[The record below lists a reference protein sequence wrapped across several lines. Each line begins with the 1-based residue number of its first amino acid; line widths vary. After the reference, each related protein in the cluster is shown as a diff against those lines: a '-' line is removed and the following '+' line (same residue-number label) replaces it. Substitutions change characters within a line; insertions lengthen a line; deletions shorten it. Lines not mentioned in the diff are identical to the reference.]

1 MENKTYR
8 KVSIIVTINIF
19 MFMIL
24 TIAFSINNVISC
36 KMMEEEVVRVAGI
49 TMEEARTQIMGTVK
63 TVTIVSLT
71 VGIIAL
77 ILLALLMN
85 FLVVRPLKKT
95 VAEIDR
101 IARYD
106 LTEGDMA
113 NVRSMT
119 ARKDEIGSISRNIV
133 LMFDNLRSIVRQIEQ
148 SSTTVSDNAAALADQ
163 TRQLKRSSDEIS
175 TTMNDLS
182 NAAMSQAG
190 DTTTSANEVAVLDG
204 LIVRN
209 IGDTENLRS
218 NADEMDQVKNNGL
231 AAIKDLIEK
240 TARSRESIAVVREAM
255 QQNNEQAQKIEATS
269 QKINDIADQ
278 TNLLSL
284 NAALEQ
290 KSSSIGEIIDSISQI
305 AKQTNL
311 LALNAAIE
319 AARAGDAG
327 RGFAVVAEEIRGL
340 AEETN
345 SLTNEIGSIIQGLL
359 EKTADATQNMESME
373 KIFEEQERSV
383 GETKKNFIQIEQ
395 CLESVQASVHTLYES
410 SSSMTGSKEIIVEM
424 IEGISAASQENAAGS
439 EEVLAAVETQDSV
452 ITDITGMTQ
461 NLLSVAE
468 ELMEQAHKFSL

>member
-119 ARKDEIGSISRNIV
+119 ARKDEIGSISRNNV

-284 NAALEQ
+284 NAA
-290 KSSSIGEIIDSISQI
+290 
-305 AKQTNL
+305 
-311 LALNAAIE
+311 IE

-461 NLLSVAE
+461 NLSSVAE

>member
-24 TIAFSINNVISC
+24 TIAFSVNNFISC
-36 KMMEEEVVRVAGI
+36 RMMEEEVVRVAGI
-49 TMEEARTQIMGTVK
+49 TMEEARTQIMGTVR

-77 ILLALLMN
+77 VLLALLMN
-85 FLVVRPLKKT
+85 FLVVLPLKKT
-95 VAEIDR
+95 VAEIHR

-119 ARKDEIGSISRNIV
+119 TRKDEIGSISRNIV

-148 SSTTVSDNAAALADQ
+148 SSTMVSGNAGTLADQ

-175 TTMNDLS
+175 ATMNDLS

-190 DTTTSANEVAVLDG
+190 DTTTSANEVAKLDG

-209 IGDTENLRS
+209 LSDTENLRH
-218 NADEMDQVKNNGL
+218 NADEMDQVKNSGL

-240 TARSRESIAVVREAM
+240 TARSRESIAIVRTAM
-255 QQNNEQAQKIEATS
+255 QQNNEQAQKIEMTS

-278 TNLLSL
+278 TNLLS
-284 NAALEQ
+284 
-290 KSSSIGEIIDSISQI
+290 I
-305 AKQTNL
+305 
-311 LALNAAIE
+311 NAAIE

-345 SLTNEIGSIIQGLL
+345 SLTGEIGTIIQELL
-359 EKTADATQNMESME
+359 QKTADATQNMESME

-383 GETKKNFIQIEQ
+383 GETKENFIQIEQ
-395 CLESVQASVHTLYES
+395 CLGSVQSSVNTLYES
-410 SSSMTGSKEIIVEM
+410 GNDMTGSKEIIVQM

-452 ITDITGMTQ
+452 ITEITGMTQ
-461 NLLSVAE
+461 NLSAVAE

>member
-24 TIAFSINNVISC
+24 TIAFSVNNFISC
-36 KMMEEEVVRVAGI
+36 RMMEEEVVRVAGI
-49 TMEEARTQIMGTVK
+49 TMEEARTQIMGTVR

-77 ILLALLMN
+77 VLLALLMN
-85 FLVVRPLKKT
+85 FLVVLPLKKT
-95 VAEIDR
+95 VAEIHR

-119 ARKDEIGSISRNIV
+119 TRKDEIGSISRNIV

-148 SSTTVSDNAAALADQ
+148 SSTMVSGNAGTLADQ

-175 TTMNDLS
+175 ATMNDLS

-190 DTTTSANEVAVLDG
+190 DTTTSANEVAKLDG

-209 IGDTENLRS
+209 LSDTENLRH
-218 NADEMDQVKNNGL
+218 NADEMDQVKNSGL

-240 TARSRESIAVVREAM
+240 TARSRESIAIVRTAM

-278 TNLLSL
+278 TNLLS
-284 NAALEQ
+284 
-290 KSSSIGEIIDSISQI
+290 
-305 AKQTNL
+305 
-311 LALNAAIE
+311 LNAAIE

-345 SLTNEIGSIIQGLL
+345 SLTGEIGTIIQELL
-359 EKTADATQNMESME
+359 QKTADATQNMESME

-383 GETKKNFIQIEQ
+383 GETKENFIQIEQ
-395 CLESVQASVHTLYES
+395 CLGSVQSSVNTLYES
-410 SSSMTGSKEIIVEM
+410 GNDMTGSKEIIVQM
-424 IEGISAASQENAAGS
+424 IEGISAVSQENAAGS

-452 ITDITGMTQ
+452 ITEITGMTQ
-461 NLLSVAE
+461 NLSAVAE

>member
-1 MENKTYR
+1 MENKTYK
-8 KVSIIVTINIF
+8 KVSVIVTITVF
-19 MFMIL
+19 MFIIL
-24 TIAFSINNVISC
+24 IFAFSINNVIAC
-36 KMMEEEVVRVAGI
+36 KMMEKEVVRVAGI
-49 TMEEARTQIMGTVK
+49 TMAEARSEITGTIAM
-63 TVTIVSLT
+63 TTIVSLT

-77 ILLALLMN
+77 VFLALLME
-85 FLVVRPLKKT
+85 FLVVMPLKRA
-95 VAEIDR
+95 VAEIHR

-113 NVRSMT
+113 GVRAMRT
-119 ARKDEIGSISRNIV
+119 RKDEIGSISRNII
-133 LMFDNLRSIVRQIEQ
+133 LMYDNLRGIVMQIEQ
-148 SSTTVSDNAAALADQ
+148 SSTTVSNNAGTLADQ
-163 TRQLKRSSDEIS
+163 TMQLKRSSDEIS

-190 DTTTSANEVAVLDG
+190 DTTTSANEVAKLDG

-209 IGDTENLRS
+209 LSDTENLRN
-218 NADEMDQVKNNGL
+218 NAEEMDRVKNNGL

-240 TARSRESIAVVREAM
+240 TEKSRESIATVREAM

-284 NAALEQ
+284 NA
-290 KSSSIGEIIDSISQI
+290 S
-305 AKQTNL
+305 
-311 LALNAAIE
+311 IE

-345 SLTNEIGSIIQGLL
+345 SLTNEIGAIIQELL
-359 EKTADATQNMESME
+359 EKTADATQNMVSME

-383 GETKKNFIQIEQ
+383 GDTKENFIQIEQ
-395 CLESVQASVHTLYES
+395 CLTSVQESVNMLYES
-410 SSSMTGSKEIIVEM
+410 GNNMTGSKEVIVEM
-424 IEGISAASQENAAGS
+424 IEGISATSQENAAGS

-461 NLLSVAE
+461 NLSAVAE

>member
-24 TIAFSINNVISC
+24 TIAFLINNVISC

-284 NAALEQ
+284 NAA
-290 KSSSIGEIIDSISQI
+290 
-305 AKQTNL
+305 
-311 LALNAAIE
+311 IE

-345 SLTNEIGSIIQGLL
+345 SLTNEIGAIIQGLL

-461 NLLSVAE
+461 NLSSVAE

>member
-1 MENKTYR
+1 MESRTYK
-8 KVSIIVTINIF
+8 KVSIIVTITVF
-19 MFMIL
+19 MFIIL
-24 TIAFSINNVISC
+24 TVAFSVNNVISC

-284 NAALEQ
+284 NAA
-290 KSSSIGEIIDSISQI
+290 
-305 AKQTNL
+305 
-311 LALNAAIE
+311 IE

-410 SSSMTGSKEIIVEM
+410 SSSMTGSKVIIVDM
-424 IEGISAASQENAAGS
+424 IEGRCWRQWRRRTASSQTSRA
-439 EEVLAAVETQDSV
+439 
-452 ITDITGMTQ
+452 
-461 NLLSVAE
+461 
-468 ELMEQAHKFSL
+468 

>member
-1 MENKTYR
+1 MENKTYK

-19 MFMIL
+19 MFIIL
-24 TIAFSINNVISC
+24 TFAFSINNIISC
-36 KMMEEEVVRVAGI
+36 KMMEKEVVRVAGI
-49 TMEEARTQIMGTVK
+49 TMAEARTQIAGTIR
-63 TVTIVSLT
+63 TTTIVSLA

-77 ILLALLMN
+77 ILLALLME
-85 FLVVRPLKKT
+85 FLLVKPLKKT
-95 VAEIDR
+95 VAEIHR

-106 LTEGDMA
+106 LTEGDIA
-113 NVRSMT
+113 DVRSMT
-119 ARKDEIGSISRNIV
+119 TRKDEIGSISRNIL
-133 LMFDNLRSIVRQIEQ
+133 LMFENLRNIVKQIDQ
-148 SSTTVSDNAAALADQ
+148 SSTTLSNNAGTLADQ
-163 TRQLKRSSDEIS
+163 TMQLKRSSDEIS

-190 DTTTSANEVAVLDG
+190 DTTTSANEVAKLDE
-204 LIVRN
+204 LIMRN
-209 IGDTENLRS
+209 LSDTENLRS
-218 NADEMDQVKNNGL
+218 NADEMDKVKNNGL
-231 AAIKDLIEK
+231 SAIRDLIEK
-240 TARSRESIAVVREAM
+240 TARSRESIAIVREAM

-284 NAALEQ
+284 NAA
-290 KSSSIGEIIDSISQI
+290 
-305 AKQTNL
+305 
-311 LALNAAIE
+311 IE

-345 SLTNEIGSIIQGLL
+345 NLTNEIGTIIQELL
-359 EKTADATQNMESME
+359 EKTADATQNMENME
-373 KIFEEQERSV
+373 KIFEEQEHSV
-383 GETKKNFIQIEQ
+383 GDTRENFMQIEQ
-395 CLESVQASVHTLYES
+395 CLTSVQSSVNTLYES
-410 SSSMTGSKEIIVEM
+410 GNNMTSSKEVIVQM

-461 NLLSVAE
+461 NLSAVAE

>member
-284 NAALEQ
+284 NAA
-290 KSSSIGEIIDSISQI
+290 
-305 AKQTNL
+305 
-311 LALNAAIE
+311 IE

-395 CLESVQASVHTLYES
+395 CLESVQASVHTLYEF

-461 NLLSVAE
+461 NLSSVAE

>member
-148 SSTTVSDNAAALADQ
+148 SSTTVSGNAATLADQ
-163 TRQLKRSSDEIS
+163 TMQLKRSSDEIS

-209 IGDTENLRS
+209 IGDTEKLRS

-269 QKINDIADQ
+269 QKINAIADQ
-278 TNLLSL
+278 TNLLS
-284 NAALEQ
+284 
-290 KSSSIGEIIDSISQI
+290 
-305 AKQTNL
+305 
-311 LALNAAIE
+311 LNAAIE

-345 SLTNEIGSIIQGLL
+345 SLTNEIGVIIQGLL
-359 EKTADATQNMESME
+359 EKTADATQNMENME

-395 CLESVQASVHTLYES
+395 CLESVQESVHTLYES

-461 NLLSVAE
+461 NLSSVAE

>member
-1 MENKTYR
+1 MENKTYK
-8 KVSIIVTINIF
+8 KVSIIVTITVF
-19 MFMIL
+19 MFIIL
-24 TIAFSINNVISC
+24 IFAFSINNVISC
-36 KMMEEEVVRVAGI
+36 RMMEKEVVRVAGI
-49 TMEEARTQIMGTVK
+49 TMAEARSEIIGTIRTT
-63 TVTIVSLT
+63 TVVSLT

-77 ILLALLMN
+77 VLLALLME
-85 FLVVRPLKKT
+85 FLLVIPLKKA
-95 VAEIDR
+95 VAEIHR

-113 NVRSMT
+113 NVRAMRT
-119 ARKDEIGSISRNIV
+119 RKDEIGSISRNII
-133 LMFDNLRSIVRQIEQ
+133 LMYDNLRGIVMQIEQ
-148 SSTTVSDNAAALADQ
+148 SSTTVSNNAGTLADQ
-163 TRQLKRSSDEIS
+163 TMQLKRSSDEIS

-190 DTTTSANEVAVLDG
+190 DTTTSANEVAKLDG

-209 IGDTENLRS
+209 LSDIENLRN
-218 NADEMDQVKNNGL
+218 NADQMDRVKNNGL
-231 AAIKDLIEK
+231 AAIKDLIDK
-240 TARSRESIAVVREAM
+240 TARSRESIAIVREAM

-278 TNLLSL
+278 TNLLS
-284 NAALEQ
+284 
-290 KSSSIGEIIDSISQI
+290 
-305 AKQTNL
+305 
-311 LALNAAIE
+311 LNAAIE

-345 SLTNEIGSIIQGLL
+345 SLTNEIGVIIQELL
-359 EKTADATQNMESME
+359 QKTADATQNMENME

-383 GETKKNFIQIEQ
+383 GDTKENFIQIEQ
-395 CLESVQASVHTLYES
+395 CLTSVQESVNMLYES
-410 SSSMTGSKEIIVEM
+410 GNNMTGSKEVIVEM

-461 NLLSVAE
+461 NLSAVAE

>member
-1 MENKTYR
+1 MENKTYK
-8 KVSIIVTINIF
+8 KVSIIVTITVF
-19 MFMIL
+19 MFIIL
-24 TIAFSINNVISC
+24 TIAFSINNIISC
-36 KMMEEEVVRVAGI
+36 KMMEQEVVRVAGI
-49 TMEEARTQIMGTVK
+49 TMAEARTQIMGTVRIA
-63 TVTIVSLT
+63 TIVSLA
-71 VGIIAL
+71 VGVIAL
-77 ILLALLMN
+77 VLLALLME
-85 FLVVRPLKKT
+85 FLLVIPLKKT
-95 VAEIDR
+95 VAEIHR

-113 NVRSMT
+113 NVRAMT
-119 ARKDEIGSISRNIV
+119 TRKDELGSISRNIV
-133 LMFDNLRSIVRQIEQ
+133 LMYENLRSIVKQIEQ
-148 SSTTVSDNAAALADQ
+148 SSTTLSNNAGTLADQ

-190 DTTTSANEVAVLDG
+190 DTTTSANEIAKLDT
-204 LIVRN
+204 LIVHN
-209 IGDTENLRS
+209 LADTENLRS
-218 NADEMDQVKNNGL
+218 NAVEMDRVKNNGL
-231 AAIKDLIEK
+231 TAIKDLIEK
-240 TARSRESIAVVREAM
+240 TARSRESIAIVREAM
-255 QQNNEQAQKIEATS
+255 QQNNEQAQKIETTS

-284 NAALEQ
+284 NAA
-290 KSSSIGEIIDSISQI
+290 
-305 AKQTNL
+305 
-311 LALNAAIE
+311 IE
-319 AARAGDAG
+319 AARAGEAG

-345 SLTNEIGSIIQGLL
+345 NLTNEIGTIIQELL

-383 GETKKNFIQIEQ
+383 GDTKENFIQIEQ
-395 CLESVQASVHTLYES
+395 CLESVQSSVDMLYES
-410 SSSMTGSKEIIVEM
+410 GNNMTGSKEIIVEM

-461 NLLSVAE
+461 NLSAVAE

>member
-24 TIAFSINNVISC
+24 TIAFSVNNFISC
-36 KMMEEEVVRVAGI
+36 RMMEEEVVRVAGI
-49 TMEEARTQIMGTVK
+49 TMEEARTQIMGTVR

-77 ILLALLMN
+77 VLLALLMN
-85 FLVVRPLKKT
+85 FLVVLPLKKT
-95 VAEIDR
+95 VAEIHR

-119 ARKDEIGSISRNIV
+119 TRKDEIGSISRNIV

-148 SSTTVSDNAAALADQ
+148 SSTMVSGNAGTLADQ

-175 TTMNDLS
+175 ATMNDLS

-190 DTTTSANEVAVLDG
+190 DTTTSANEVAKLDG

-209 IGDTENLRS
+209 LSDTENLRH
-218 NADEMDQVKNNGL
+218 NADEMDQVKNSGL

-240 TARSRESIAVVREAM
+240 TARSRESIAIVRTAM

-278 TNLLSL
+278 TNLLS
-284 NAALEQ
+284 
-290 KSSSIGEIIDSISQI
+290 
-305 AKQTNL
+305 
-311 LALNAAIE
+311 LNAAIE

-345 SLTNEIGSIIQGLL
+345 SLTGEIGTIIQELL
-359 EKTADATQNMESME
+359 QKTADATQNMESME

-383 GETKKNFIQIEQ
+383 GETKENFIQIEQ
-395 CLESVQASVHTLYES
+395 CLGSVQSSVNTLYES
-410 SSSMTGSKEIIVEM
+410 GNDMTGSKEIIVQM

-452 ITDITGMTQ
+452 ITESTGMTQ
-461 NLLSVAE
+461 NLSAVAE

>member
-284 NAALEQ
+284 NAA
-290 KSSSIGEIIDSISQI
+290 
-305 AKQTNL
+305 
-311 LALNAAIE
+311 IE

-383 GETKKNFIQIEQ
+383 GETKKNFVQIEQ

-461 NLLSVAE
+461 NLSSVAE

>member
-1 MENKTYR
+1 MENKTYK
-8 KVSIIVTINIF
+8 KVSIIVTITVF
-19 MFMIL
+19 MFIIL
-24 TIAFSINNVISC
+24 IFAFSINNVISC
-36 KMMEEEVVRVAGI
+36 RMMEKEVVRVAGI
-49 TMEEARTQIMGTVK
+49 TMEEARSEIIGTIR
-63 TVTIVSLT
+63 TTTIVSLT

-77 ILLALLMN
+77 VLLALLME
-85 FLVVRPLKKT
+85 FLLVKPLKNA
-95 VAEIDR
+95 VAEIHR

-113 NVRSMT
+113 NVRAMRT
-119 ARKDEIGSISRNIV
+119 RKDEIGSISRNII
-133 LMFDNLRSIVRQIEQ
+133 LMYDNLRGIVTQIEQ
-148 SSTTVSDNAAALADQ
+148 SSTTVSNNAGTLADQ
-163 TRQLKRSSDEIS
+163 TMQLKRSSDEIS

-190 DTTTSANEVAVLDG
+190 DTTTSANEVAKLDG

-209 IGDTENLRS
+209 LSDTENLRN
-218 NADEMDQVKNNGL
+218 NADEMDRVKNNGL
-231 AAIKDLIEK
+231 AAIKDLIDK
-240 TARSRESIAVVREAM
+240 TARSRESIAIVREAM

-278 TNLLSL
+278 TNLLS
-284 NAALEQ
+284 
-290 KSSSIGEIIDSISQI
+290 
-305 AKQTNL
+305 
-311 LALNAAIE
+311 LNAAIE

-345 SLTNEIGSIIQGLL
+345 SLTNEIGAIIQELL
-359 EKTADATQNMESME
+359 QKTADATQNMENME

-383 GETKKNFIQIEQ
+383 GDTKENFIQIEQ
-395 CLESVQASVHTLYES
+395 CLTSVQESVSMLYES
-410 SSSMTGSKEIIVEM
+410 GNNMTGSKEVIVEM

-461 NLLSVAE
+461 NLSAVAE
-468 ELMEQAHKFSL
+468 ELMEQAHKFTL